1 MQDDPI
7 AAQTELDLLVDLN
20 TMDDSGLPWAFLDR
34 AVHPARIQPGA
45 YVVVGSGSVRAIAM
59 VVDVTDGI
67 VHVDPVRGSL
77 AANAHLLS
85 A

>member
-1 MQDDPI
+1 MNDDRSENLVEI
-7 AAQTELDLLVDLN
+7 DLVVDLN

-34 AVHPARIQPGA
+34 AVHPERIRPGA
-45 YVVVGSGSVRAIAM
+45 HVVVGAGSVRAIAK
-59 VVDVTDGI
+59 VIDVTDGI
-67 VHVDPVRGSL
+67 VHVDPLRGSL

>member
-1 MQDDPI
+1 MNNDRPDPSV
-7 AAQTELDLLVDLN
+7 ELDLVVDLN

-34 AVHPARIQPGA
+34 ALYPERIQPGA
-45 YVVVGSGSVRAIAM
+45 YVVVGAGSGRAIAR

-67 VHVDPVRGSL
+67 VHVDPLRGSL
-77 AANAHLLS
+77 ATNAHLLS

>member
-1 MQDDPI
+1 MK
-7 AAQTELDLLVDLN
+7 DLPDMEIDIVVDLN
-20 TMDDSGLPWAFLDR
+20 TMDESGLPWAFLDR
-34 AVHPARIQPGA
+34 AVHPERVVPGA
-45 YVVVGSGSVRAIAM
+45 HLVVGSGMVRAIAR
-59 VVDVTDGI
+59 VVDVADGI